1 MSFWDFLPSL
11 FLMIKTPPP
20 PLYWAFH
27 YYYYYYYYYFK
38 LWFEI
43 SSKLLKGPN
52 ILRNINVWSCFRKPP
67 RKLAKQPATELTC
80 HVSKVFKFQLLTQGN
95 SRTRPSISRPILRK
109 NPIKEIS
116 NFCQKS
122 WVNSFRKM
130 QVFRLFLP
138 IRFHSQWPFLLNFV
152 NGISRTILW
161 NNTHARNFIFLTK
174 IENDENANFSTLLND
189 IFIV

>member
-1 MSFWDFLPSL
+1 MLQKATKE
-11 FLMIKTPPP
+11 IGKTAR
-20 PLYWAFH
+20 YWTN
-27 YYYYYYYYYFK
+27 
-38 LWFEI
+38 L
-43 SSKLLKGPN
+43 
-52 ILRNINVWSCFRKPP
+52 
-67 RKLAKQPATELTC
+67 
-80 HVSKVFKFQLLTQGN
+80 SKVFKFQLLTQGN
-95 SRTRPSISRPILRK
+95 SRARPSISRPILRK

-130 QVFRLFLP
+130 QIFRLFLP

-174 IENDENANFSTLLND
+174 IVGWTLYENANFSTLLND